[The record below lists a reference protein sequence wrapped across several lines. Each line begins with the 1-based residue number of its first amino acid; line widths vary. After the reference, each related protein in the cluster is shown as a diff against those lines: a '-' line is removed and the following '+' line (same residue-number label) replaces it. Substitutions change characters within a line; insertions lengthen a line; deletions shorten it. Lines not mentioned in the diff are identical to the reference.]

1 MIDYRN
7 SPLSDVSDS
16 FYEADIVRYERP
28 SEIEWEKLDRPGCRY
43 RIIVQENQSRLPLDM
58 LFLPRESRD
67 LLVGLHGAE
76 TSEASLPKFQYVRS
90 FESSRQESLLF
101 LSDPTPL
108 LSRDRIHISWYVGD
122 THTDVSREY
131 SSIVRDLLQ
140 RIALDNV
147 TFVGHSAGATAA
159 VKIASRVPGSLAV
172 AVNGQYAANLYP
184 ADLEHIRRNAFP
196 ECVTIE
202 EMLGVYRDR
211 FSLESALTEPES
223 DFRVI
228 WFTHKD
234 DGSSF
239 GKWPNFPTLL
249 AGMCR
254 GSSNCIAV
262 LCDWEYERSAHALPN
277 SVIPFLQI
285 ALRETRL
292 VGSSIAPVKQFAA
305 VGEELL

>member
-1 MIDYRN
+1 MIEYRN
-7 SPLSDVSDS
+7 SSLSDVLDS
-16 FYEADIVRYERP
+16 FYNADIVRYQRP

-43 RIIVQENQSRLPLDM
+43 RIIVQESQSRLPLDM
-58 LFLPRESRD
+58 LFIPRESRD

-76 TSEASLPKFQYVRS
+76 TSESDLPKFQYVRS
-90 FESSRQESLLF
+90 FESSRNESLLF

-108 LSRDRIHISWYVGD
+108 LSRERIHISWYVGD
-122 THTDVSREY
+122 TYTDVSNEY
-131 SSIVRDLLQ
+131 SSMVRDLSQ
-140 RIALDNV
+140 RISLSSV

-159 VKIASRVPGSLAV
+159 VRIASRVPGSLAV

-184 ADLEHIRRNAFP
+184 TDLEPIRRNAFP
-196 ECVTIE
+196 ECASID
-202 EMLGVYRDR
+202 EMLSVYRDR
-211 FSLESALTEPES
+211 FNLESALTEPEA

-249 AGMCR
+249 DGMCR
-254 GSSNCIAV
+254 DASNCVAV
-262 LCDWEYERSAHALPN
+262 LCDWEYKQSAHALPN
-277 SVIPFLQI
+277 TVIPFLQI
-285 ALRETRL
+285 ALREKRL
-292 VGSSIAPVKQFAA
+292 VGSSIVPVKQFAT